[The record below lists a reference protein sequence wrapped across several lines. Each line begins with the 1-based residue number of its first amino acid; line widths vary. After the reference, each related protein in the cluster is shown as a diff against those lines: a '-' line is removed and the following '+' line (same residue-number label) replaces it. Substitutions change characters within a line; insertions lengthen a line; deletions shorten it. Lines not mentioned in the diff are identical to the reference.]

1 MEPSKSFLDYLLKTK
16 DISNVPAIK
25 YGIENESVA
34 IKEYEKE
41 FGYKVAKCGIFLDS
55 CGFLGGS
62 PDGLVGNDG
71 IIEVKCP
78 FQMKNT
84 TSITDFNRLGYLKK
98 NDENKFEVNT
108 SHKYYHQIQGNLYLT
123 KRKHCDFVVWKEQG
137 TIHGQ
142 RNHDNG
148 RDHDFTWVRVVKFRL
163 PTVPPRTV
171 SPVLPPATT
180 LETGR
185 T

>member
-78 FQMKNT
+78 FQMKST
-84 TSITDFNRLGYLKK
+84 TNITDFNRLGYLKK

-123 KRKHCDFVVWKEQG
+123 KRKHCDFVVWTPLVMLCIRILQDLPW
-137 TIHGQ
+137 Q
-142 RNHDNG
+142 DNIG
-148 RDHDFTWVRVVKFRL
+148 MMQLYYLEKVFPKIVEFYQNRGKL
-163 PTVPPRTV
+163 PD
-171 SPVLPPATT
+171 
-180 LETGR
+180 
-185 T
+185 